1 MECLFSEE
9 RLRTS
14 GFIKLGE
21 KEVEKIAYYDF
32 VRMDSR
38 EGRAHLLSLIF
49 SDMTRA
55 DAESCVREV

>member
-9 RLRTS
+9 RLRTH

-32 VRMDSR
+32 VRMESR
-38 EGRAHLLSLIF
+38 EGRAHLFSLLS
-49 SDMTRA
+49 SDMTCA